1 MSETDSVHE
10 SFYDLFNQRFRCI
23 EDPKT
28 EPRYFTNIA
37 IGAHSRPCRVNPNFQ
52 CVVIVKESEVK
63 QTPAPFLNR
72 FEKYRI
78 THSTL
83 LTTVLA
89 PLPPLL
95 KKLVMAAKEKVCI
108 LCGSNDV
115 IVLVLQKARFFIPP
129 ALKVQFIIVSG
140 LACMMTQQCFL
151 NCTISI
157 ECYCKHHK
165 GPFSWCAAFK
175 SKGCSYVQKLCGGC
189 FNATAHGTLS

>member
-1 MSETDSVHE
+1 MIYCFYSLLQFSQLQIDTIAAIRHSALEGHTVVMSETDSVHE

-115 IVLVLQKARFFIPP
+115 IVLVLQKAMFFYPP
-129 ALKVQFIIVSG
+129 CIKSTVYHCEWASMYDDTAML
-140 LACMMTQQCFL
+140 
-151 NCTISI
+151 
-157 ECYCKHHK
+157 
-165 GPFSWCAAFK
+165 FK
-175 SKGCSYVQKLCGGC
+175 LHY
-189 FNATAHGTLS
+189 FY